1 MPDVDDFDVLTARLS
16 IMLYSTAAVTTV
28 FFILVVISTSI
39 TAHNSRTQLFR
50 VNCKHWY
57 KAMSIVT
64 AQPISSLLQMDN
76 AKMSCIYFEAR
87 LAVAM

>member
-50 VNCKHWY
+50 VNCKH
-57 KAMSIVT
+57 
-64 AQPISSLLQMDN
+64 
-76 AKMSCIYFEAR
+76 
-87 LAVAM
+87 